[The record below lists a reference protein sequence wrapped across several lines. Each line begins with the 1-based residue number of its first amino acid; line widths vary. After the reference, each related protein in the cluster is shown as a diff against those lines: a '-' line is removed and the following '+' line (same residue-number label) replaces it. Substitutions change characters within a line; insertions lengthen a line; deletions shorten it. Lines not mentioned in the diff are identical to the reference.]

1 MLLLCIDR
9 GKGKGS
15 VVSKFEDDALDTAV
29 ALAEDIVSHQRARC
43 SVILQKDDKKYV
55 LKRIYRNWRNKLV
68 VR

>member
-1 MLLLCIDR
+1 MLLLCVDR

-29 ALAEDIVSHQRARC
+29 ALAEDIVSHQKVKC
-43 SVILQKDDKKYV
+43 SVVLDKDGKKYV